1 MVCFGDATG
10 PNGPTDA
17 ALTFDEHRLVLERL
31 VGLAKIKGVNANPRF
46 FIILRAELWCLI
58 FDQLLN

>member
-1 MVCFGDATG
+1 MVCVGDATG

-31 VGLAKIKGVNANPRF
+31 VGLAKIKGVNSNPLTL
-46 FIILRAELWCLI
+46 IILRAHNW
-58 FDQLLN
+58 